1 MNVDHAHLF
10 YCVAHL
16 ACSLL
21 SQVVTKAV
29 GFVPTDCL
37 SDVASLEQNILP
49 GSLDECL
56 HETHCGCG
64 GVYFSG
70 LLPRELHVELSA
82 SLMQYMIGEPRRR

>member
-1 MNVDHAHLF
+1 MNLEHAHLF

-16 ACSLL
+16 ERSLL
-21 SQVVTKAV
+21 SQESTL
-29 GFVPTDCL
+29 FHTDCI
-37 SDVASLEQNILP
+37 SNVALLEQNTLP

-64 GVYFSG
+64 GVYFPG